1 MDLAIRKLGN
11 SAGVILPATLLK
23 SLGLSVGQHLEAEE
37 VDGKLMLTPR
47 AKKYTLNELLAQCD
61 QKAPP
66 PATASTALARASL
79 RNETIGYP
87 RLCYWLR

>member
-47 AKKYTLNELLAQCD
+47 AKKYTLSELLAQCD

-66 PATASTALARASL
+66 PADVADWNDMPAVGAEVGL
-79 RNETIGYP
+79 
-87 RLCYWLR
+87 

>member
-66 PATASTALARASL
+66 PADVADWNDMPAAGAEADL
-79 RNETIGYP
+79 
-87 RLCYWLR
+87 

>member
-23 SLGLSVGQHLEAEE
+23 SLGLCVGQRLEAEE

-66 PATASTALARASL
+66 PADVVGWNDMPAVGAEVGL
-79 RNETIGYP
+79 
-87 RLCYWLR
+87 

>member
-1 MDLAIRKLGN
+1 MDIAIRKLGN

-47 AKKYTLNELLAQCD
+47 AKKYALKELLAQCD
-61 QKAPP
+61 VKAPP
-66 PATASTALARASL
+66 PADMKDWDEMPVVGAESVR
-79 RNETIGYP
+79 
-87 RLCYWLR
+87 

>member
-47 AKKYTLNELLAQCD
+47 AKKYTLSELLAQCD

-66 PATASTALARASL
+66 PADVADWNDMPAVGAEFGL
-79 RNETIGYP
+79 
-87 RLCYWLR
+87 

>member
-23 SLGLSVGQHLEAEE
+23 SLGLSIGQHLEAEE

-66 PATASTALARASL
+66 PADLTDWSDMPAVGAEVGL
-79 RNETIGYP
+79 
-87 RLCYWLR
+87 